1 MYSVLSLRQL
11 NCLSTSNFSFPVLHH
26 CLWHICF
33 IYFEQIYFSVENEVI
48 LEQAKIPELEKVI
61 ETGNIEKVIETVNL
75 EKIIETGNLVKAI
88 ETGNLVKVIE
98 TGNHEK
104 VIETGTLEKVIE
116 TGSLEKVI
124 ESGNFDNKA
133 PKIVSTSKEFATE
146 AEVEIH
152 LNTSSGEDS
161 QQLLIRSGKQTNNL
175 IERQTNISNHNI
187 GLTANRHKTRM

>member
-1 MYSVLSLRQL
+1 M
-11 NCLSTSNFSFPVLHH
+11 
-26 CLWHICF
+26 
-33 IYFEQIYFSVENEVI
+33 YFEQIYFSVENEVI

-98 TGNHEK
+98 TGNLVKVIETGNREK

-161 QQLLIRSGKQTNNL
+161 QQLLIQSGKQTNNL
-175 IERQTNISNHNI
+175 IERQTNIIKS
-187 GLTANRHKTRM
+187 